1 MTSHNDTYDVP
12 NYIIMTSHND
22 TYDVPNYIIM
32 TSHNDTYDVTKWVI
46 MTSCQHDLIYLLV
59 VFLEGLEKLS
69 QCLVTGSLAELLIA
83 LEQVCGGKGRKEWG
97 GRGGSHRWTNAHS
110 HRGS

>member
-1 MTSHNDTYDVP
+1 
-12 NYIIMTSHND
+12 
-22 TYDVPNYIIM
+22 M

-83 LEQVCGGKGRKEWG
+83 LEQVCGGKRRKEWG
-97 GRGGSHRWTNAHS
+97 EGRRGGGAAIGRLMHIAIKGVDRSNHNLSSKTNNRQIGLVHWS
-110 HRGS
+110 